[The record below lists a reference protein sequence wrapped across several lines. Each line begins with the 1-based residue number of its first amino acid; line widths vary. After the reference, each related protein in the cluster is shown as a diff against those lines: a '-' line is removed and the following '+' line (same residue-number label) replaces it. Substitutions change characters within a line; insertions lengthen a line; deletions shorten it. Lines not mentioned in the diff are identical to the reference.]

1 MPKTI
6 LVAEDEVDILEVITF
21 RLKRNAYNVITAIN
35 GKEALEILKKAKPD
49 LIILDLVMPII
60 DGYEVCK
67 ILKADVN
74 YKDIPVLLL
83 TASAT
88 SNMLEKIKL
97 TQASDYL
104 IKPFEPEDLL
114 KKAKKLLG
122 EK

>member
-6 LVAEDEVDILEVITF
+6 LVAEDEVDILKIITF
-21 RLKRNAYNVITAIN
+21 RLKRNAYNVITALN
-35 GKEALEILKKAKPD
+35 GKEALEMLKKAKPD